1 MTDSTAVTSP
11 GADLGP
17 YQSLVDYGVLG
28 LVVLALG
35 AIGWYMFKKHMAE
48 KDEMK
53 KRIEELEAELK
64 EAKEA
69 KKTRKA

>member
-1 MTDSTAVTSP
+1 MDTLSVAS
-11 GADLGP
+11 GSDLGP
-17 YQSLVDYGVLG
+17 YQALVDYGMLG

-48 KDEMK
+48 KDAMQ

-64 EAKEA
+64 L
-69 KKTRKA
+69 TRKTKKS

>member
-1 MTDSTAVTSP
+1 MTDSTSTSP

-17 YQSLVDYGVLG
+17 YQALVDYGMLG

-53 KRIEELEAELK
+53 KRIEELEAELR
-64 EAKEA
+64 ESKEA
-69 KKTRKA
+69 KKTKKS

>member
-1 MTDSTAVTSP
+1 MDTLSVAS
-11 GADLGP
+11 GSDLGP
-17 YQSLVDYGVLG
+17 YQALVDCGVLG

-48 KDEMK
+48 KDAMQ

-64 EAKEA
+64 L
-69 KKTRKA
+69 TRKTKKS

>member
-1 MTDSTAVTSP
+1 MTDSTATSP
-11 GADLGP
+11 GTDLGP
-17 YQSLVDYGVLG
+17 YQALVDYGMLG

-69 KKTRKA
+69 KKTKKS

>member
-1 MTDSTAVTSP
+1 MDTLSVAS
-11 GADLGP
+11 GSDLGP
-17 YQSLVDYGVLG
+17 YQALVDYGVLG

-48 KDEMK
+48 KDAMQ

-64 EAKEA
+64 L
-69 KKTRKA
+69 TRKTKKS

>member
-1 MTDSTAVTSP
+1 MTDSTAASP

-17 YQSLVDYGVLG
+17 YQALVDYGMLG

-69 KKTRKA
+69 KKTKKS

>member
-1 MTDSTAVTSP
+1 MTDSTAASP

-17 YQSLVDYGVLG
+17 YQALVDYGMLG

-53 KRIEELEAELK
+53 KRIEELEDELK

-69 KKTRKA
+69 KKTKKS